1 MEFFH
6 GQNKLDR
13 APAVETCIQWEMKFG
28 LYKLTRP
35 KEAADDWIWIA
46 DHVVSKGVYKC
57 LVVLG
62 VRMNNLLKKNDL
74 TINFEDV
81 EPLGIVPMRTSN
93 GGLVQAELLT
103 ILEANHGIPPLALVK
118 DHGSDLRCGGRL
130 FCEAHPD
137 VIDVYDVPHKIACLY
152 ERQLRD
158 DELWGSFTKK
168 CADFKKQV
176 QLTEYSNI
184 APPNQRSKARY
195 HNIDV
200 LVDWSTDQL
209 LHFEELSPGEQKKLE
224 WLKEYEAGLE
234 YWKQLVCI
242 GRITRNFVRKNGLWV
257 DCYEQLGDQL
267 MEMKFCPQ
275 ADEFA
280 SELVDFIEEQ
290 GSRMP
295 KGKRVIGSSEI
306 VESLFGKHKSVS
318 EKGPKPMGRLILSM
332 ASRVGE
338 RPTEALVETAFEQI
352 KERDVNKWLEN
363 AFC

>member
-6 GQNKLDR
+6 EQNKLDR
-13 APAVETCIQWEMKFG
+13 APAVETCIQWELKFG

-35 KEAADDWIWIA
+35 KEMADDWIWIA
-46 DHVVSKGVYKC
+46 DHVVSKGVHKC

-62 VRMNNLLKKNDL
+62 VRMSRLLKKGDL
-74 TINFEDV
+74 TISLEDV
-81 EPLGIVPMRTSN
+81 EPLGIVPMKTSN
-93 GGLVQAELLT
+93 GGLVQAELST

-130 FCEAHPD
+130 FCEAHPS
-137 VIDVYDVPHKIACLY
+137 VIDIYDVPHKIACLY

-176 QLTEYSNI
+176 QLTEHSNI

-200 LVDWSTDQL
+200 LVDWSRDQL
-209 LHFEELSPGEQKKLE
+209 LHWGELSSKEQKKLK
-224 WLKEYEAGLE
+224 WLKEYEISLE
-234 YWKQLVCI
+234 CWGQLVDI
-242 GRITRNFVRKNGLWV
+242 GRTTRDFVRKNGIWE
-257 DCYEQLGDQL
+257 DGHEHLGNHL
-267 MEMKFCPQ
+267 MEIKTCPQ
-275 ADEFA
+275 AEEFTCD
-280 SELVDFIEEQ
+280 LVDFIEEQ
-290 GSRMP
+290 GSRVP
-295 KGKRVIGSSEI
+295 KGKLVIGSSEI

-338 RPTEALVETAFEQI
+338 RPNEVLVKSAFEQI
-352 KERDVNKWLEN
+352 KESDVDRWLKN